1 MGGSSSQPSMDPVMS
16 LINAY
21 SIRELYSPRFL
32 DSFQDN
38 TSYWHEPIPHE
49 SPVDQVA
56 TSPTKNKKKP
66 SSNRQKRTIQ
76 SDDTPRKTS
85 WTTEEEIALAKGWL
99 TVLEK
104 ARMSEGSKRHK
115 LSGSN
120 SFNQKSGEA
129 SVNLNTNVGDNDE
142 DEVQEVRRPK
152 GRDKT
157 IVAGKK
163 GLELKNIDDNHLN
176 EANMVVDVE
185 NNLVDTEIQEVD
197 GLIVDIDEEENLV
210 ATTANNDYNGSN
222 GAMKLA
228 IEEVLIESKHRIC
241 MWHIMQ
247 KIPAKEIIKA
257 VWACQILECKTKEG
271 CEIVKV
277 RDKRAYAYRTL
288 NTEKEKEVVQQKEYV
303 AEYKSS
309 CPSNPKY
316 VEKLARL
323 VIVAAAEQGTTTAA
337 ATEQAM
343 TTATAAE
350 QGATTA
356 VATEEA
362 TTTAIVSEEAN
373 NAF

>member
-1 MGGSSSQPSMDPVMS
+1 MHFRSESCTRLDFWTIFKITLAIGTNP
-16 LINAY
+16 
-21 SIRELYSPRFL
+21 FL
-32 DSFQDN
+32 TN
-38 TSYWHEPIPHE
+38 

-66 SSNRQKRTIQ
+66 SRNRQKRTIQ

-99 TVLEK
+99 AVLET
-104 ARMSEGSKRHK
+104 ARMVLKDRPKWKEIAMLKFSTKSEGSKRHK

-152 GRDKT
+152 GRDKAR
-157 IVAGKK
+157 VAGKK
-163 GLELKNIDDNHLN
+163 GQKQTDLELKNIDDNQLN
-176 EANMVVDVE
+176 EANMVVDDE

-210 ATTANNDYNGSN
+210 ATTANNDCNGSN

-228 IEEVLIESKHRIC
+228 IEEVLIESKHRIF

-247 KIPAKEIIKA
+247 KIPAK
-257 VWACQILECKTKEG
+257 CKTKEG

-277 RDKRAYAYRTL
+277 RDKRAYAYRAL

-323 VIVAAAEQGTTTAA
+323 VVVAAAEQGITTAA
-337 ATEQAM
+337 ATEQAT

-350 QGATTA
+350 QGATTV
-356 VATEEA
+356 VAIEEA
-362 TTTAIVSEEAN
+362 TTTAIAPEEAT